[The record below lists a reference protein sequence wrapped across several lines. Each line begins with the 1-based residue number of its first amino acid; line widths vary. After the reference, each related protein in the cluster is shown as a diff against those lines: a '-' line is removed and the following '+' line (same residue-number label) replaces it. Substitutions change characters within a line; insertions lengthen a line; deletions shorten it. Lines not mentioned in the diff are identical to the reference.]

1 MTSSALSA
9 FDGAE
14 LARGNRNSAPRT
26 ALAPPKT
33 AEGPAAESNLARQ
46 RGRQREVSLVGD
58 DPESSETETPE
69 DRATI
74 LSSGI
79 FIAYTDSATAF

>member
-26 ALAPPKT
+26 ALATPKT

-58 DPESSETETPE
+58 DRNPE
-69 DRATI
+69 DRNARRQSNHSV
-74 LSSGI
+74 LGH
-79 FIAYTDSATAF
+79 FNC